1 MRARVLD
8 PSPPQRRPMVPRS
21 ACGRAVLALMALALF
36 AVGCSGDQGST
47 PTTTAETTTEPAPPV
62 AFLALAEEGPE
73 WLAALDADGAVI
85 ETFAAPPSDAPPR
98 TVTLSVDVCPGGQ
111 RWIERWNDRLILRDR
126 STLRPVEE
134 IRFESA
140 GIAASGP
147 VSCLDSRGDSWVR
160 GDESIYNLIESV
172 QYRLGV
178 PGATG
183 ARSGSISGAWT
194 EAVGTSQFLYGATK
208 GSGLAGSGGA
218 GSPHLERIELR
229 SDATPAV
236 VDLAPS
242 GSAGLV
248 SVSGLIASPDRSSL
262 AAITESTGTGASSVA
277 IVDAATGDVR
287 HRIELAAVPDQLG
300 FDRGG
305 DVEVLLSDSVVRFD
319 PTSGTQVGEAAP
331 AVPGQTA
338 LAVHGPDQRE
348 ALIID
353 GGIQLSGV
361 GEGSGSD
368 LGLRPFGP
376 DVDVR
381 ALLAVGR

>member
-1 MRARVLD
+1 
-8 PSPPQRRPMVPRS
+8 
-21 ACGRAVLALMALALF
+21 
-36 AVGCSGDQGST
+36 
-47 PTTTAETTTEPAPPV
+47 
-62 AFLALAEEGPE
+62 
-73 WLAALDADGAVI
+73 
-85 ETFAAPPSDAPPR
+85 
-98 TVTLSVDVCPGGQ
+98 
-111 RWIERWNDRLILRDR
+111 
-126 STLRPVEE
+126 VEE

-236 VDLAPS
+236 VDVAPS